1 MTLAWNADN
10 CLFNHGDL
18 DSNKCQCWF
27 DKYSA
32 QHFARPPS
40 LIMLVIAVRLWWRWH
55 KGGTDK
61 LSSAFFW
68 KVLVVVNLLHLLD
81 DTLNNTVG
89 WSIENCMSGKAY
101 YDGDSLQNYLSDILL
116 GIVGSLLAAILYFRW
131 KVDSAN
137 VALFMSLCWQ
147 ATGYLLYCILAKL

>member
-32 QHFARPPS
+32 QHFCSSPC

-61 LSSAFFW
+61 LSRAFFW
-68 KVLVVVNLLHLLD
+68 KVLVVVTLLHILD

-89 WSIENCMSGKAY
+89 WSIESIPSGRKKF
-101 YDGDSLQNYLSDILL
+101 DGDSLQNYLGDILL
-116 GIVGSLLAAILYFRW
+116 GIVGSLLAAVLYFRW
-131 KVDSAN
+131 KVDSAK
-137 VALFMSLCWQ
+137 VALAMSLIWL
-147 ATGYLLYCILAKL
+147 AASGLLYYILAKL